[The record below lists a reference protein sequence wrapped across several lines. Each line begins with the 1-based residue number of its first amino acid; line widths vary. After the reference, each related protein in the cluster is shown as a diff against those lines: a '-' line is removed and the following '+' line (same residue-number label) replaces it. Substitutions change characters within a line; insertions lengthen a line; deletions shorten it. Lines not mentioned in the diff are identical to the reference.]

1 MKFER
6 KIMNV
11 GGSTCLILP
20 PDVVAYLRLE
30 NGTVMEIQDEEGK
43 HGKYIRALQKER
55 IKLYKRWKHEH
66 AQGAR
71 RFGSE

>member
-1 MKFER
+1 VLYSNITNILEEKMKFER

-20 PDVVAYLRLE
+20 PDVVAYLGLE

-43 HGKYIRALQKER
+43 HGKYISVWKKKE
-55 IKLYKRWKHEH
+55 E
-66 AQGAR
+66 
-71 RFGSE
+71 

>member
-1 MKFER
+1 MKDEVPWPTAQEVFVECPGLL
-6 KIMNV
+6 K
-11 GGSTCLILP
+11 
-20 PDVVAYLRLE
+20 LR
-30 NGTVMEIQDEEGK
+30 DEDYF
-43 HGKYIRALQKER
+43 KYIRALQKER

>member
-43 HGKYIRALQKER
+43 HGKYISVWMKKE
-55 IKLYKRWKHEH
+55 E
-66 AQGAR
+66 
-71 RFGSE
+71 